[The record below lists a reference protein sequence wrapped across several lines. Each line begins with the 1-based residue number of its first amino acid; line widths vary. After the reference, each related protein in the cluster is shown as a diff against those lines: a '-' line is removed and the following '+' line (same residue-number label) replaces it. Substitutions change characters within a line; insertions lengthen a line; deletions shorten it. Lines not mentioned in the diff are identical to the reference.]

1 MKRQRLFLLIVLIFL
16 TLAVCSS
23 TGVVALTFAG
33 MGAGITQAFAPGFNN
48 DIVEWLVCPEGTTLE
63 YREVRYSY
71 HQPGEAAIV
80 VSCVTA
86 DGVRYENLEFQYL
99 FAVVGTYF
107 FACFVPLCLSI
118 TLFLW
123 FLVLVG
129 FRALTKE
136 RRKTRSVP
144 RWLR

>member
-1 MKRQRLFLLIVLIFL
+1 MKKQRLILLLVLIVL
-16 TLAVCSS
+16 TLSVCSS
-23 TGVVALTFAG
+23 SGLVALTFAG
-33 MGAGITQAFAPGFNN
+33 MGSGITQAFVPDFNT
-48 DIVEWLVCPEGTTLE
+48 DLVDWLVCPQGTTLE

-71 HQPGEAAIV
+71 HRPGEAAIV
-80 VSCVTA
+80 ISCVTE

-99 FAVVGTYF
+99 LAVVGTYF

-123 FLVLVG
+123 ILALVG

>member
-16 TLAVCSS
+16 TVAVCSS

-107 FACFVPLCLSI
+107 FACFVPLCFSI

-123 FLVLVG
+123 ILVLVG